1 MATDITQKTG
11 LATWTID
18 PMHSTAEFSVKHMMI
33 SSVKGR
39 FGVIGGA
46 LQYDGSDLT
55 TASVEATIDVSS
67 VNTDQPQRDTHL
79 RSADFFEVEKHPSIT
94 FKSTGVEH
102 KDDDEYKVHGDLTIH
117 GVMKAVTLDTTYEGQ
132 ITDPYGNRR
141 AGFAAETTL
150 SRKDFG
156 LTYNAALEA
165 GGVVI
170 GDKIKVTIHLEA
182 IRQA

>member
-11 LATWTID
+11 FATWTID

-33 SSVKGR
+33 STVKGR
-39 FGVIGGA
+39 FAVISGA
-46 LQYDGSDLT
+46 IQYDGSDLT

-67 VNTDQPQRDTHL
+67 VSTDQPQRDEHL
-79 RSADFFEVEKHPSIT
+79 RSADFFHVEEHPSIT

-102 KDDDEYKVHGDLTIH
+102 VEDNEYRVHGDLTIH
-117 GVMKAVTLDTTYEGQ
+117 GVTHPVTLDTTYEGQ

-150 SRKDFG
+150 SRKDYG
-156 LTYNAALEA
+156 LTYNGVLET
-165 GGVVI
+165 GGMLI
-170 GDKIKVTIHLEA
+170 GDKIKVAIHLEA

>member
-1 MATDITQKTG
+1 VATDINQKPG

-33 SSVKGR
+33 STVKGR
-39 FGVIGGA
+39 FGVISGA
-46 LQYDGSDLT
+46 IQYDGSDLT

-67 VNTDQPQRDTHL
+67 ISTDQPQRDEHL
-79 RSADFFEVEKHPSIT
+79 RSADFFHVEEHSNIT
-94 FKSTGVEH
+94 FKSTGVELVE
-102 KDDDEYKVHGDLTIH
+102 DNEYRVRGDLTIH
-117 GVMKAVTLDTTYEGQ
+117 GVTHPVTLDTVYEGQ

-150 SRKDFG
+150 SRKDYG
-156 LTYNAALEA
+156 LTYNAVLEA
-165 GGVVI
+165 GGMVI
-170 GDKIKVTIHLEA
+170 GDKIKVAIHLEA